1 MPLQRNR
8 CYLFAA
14 GLLLLGY
21 GWILYLKMSHN
32 NKALSSVGLCI
43 FKQTTGIPCPSCG
56 SSRSVLAITRG
67 QFTEAFLWN
76 PLGYMIAAVLLILPF
91 VILYDLAYQQ
101 KVLIHIYERIE
112 NLFRKRVILFSA
124 ITLIIANWIWNI
136 YKAV

>member
-1 MPLQRNR
+1 
-8 CYLFAA
+8 
-14 GLLLLGY
+14 
-21 GWILYLKMSHN
+21 MSHN
-32 NKALSSVGLCI
+32 YKALSSVGPCI
-43 FKQTTGIPCPSCG
+43 FKKTTGIPCPSCG
-56 SSRSVLAITRG
+56 SSRSVLAITHG
-67 QFTEAFLWN
+67 QFTAAFLWN

>member
-8 CYLFAA
+8 YYLFAA

-21 GWILYLKMSHN
+21 GWMLYLKMSHN
-32 NKALSSVGLCI
+32 NKALSSVGPCI

-56 SSRSVLAITRG
+56 SSRSVLAITHG

-91 VILYDLAYQQ
+91 VILYDLVYQQ
-101 KVLIHIYERIE
+101 KVLINSYERIE

-136 YKAV
+136 YKGV